1 MDIEGLFGVF
11 CLLDVSINGRSSQR
25 ITILAG
31 TNEGPK
37 IPQHADLAPTRFSKR
52 SLWFTIRTRIPLPRP
67 ILEEL
72 LVASRAIRSYSF
84 TRRTHQSQRLPD
96 QTTLAGKAW
105 DKLKYQRYTS
115 YWTMVR

>member
-1 MDIEGLFGVF
+1 MKCTRLGGAE
-11 CLLDVSINGRSSQR
+11 
-25 ITILAG
+25 
-31 TNEGPK
+31 
-37 IPQHADLAPTRFSKR
+37 IPQHADLVLTRFSKR
-52 SLWFTIRTRIPLPRP
+52 SMWFTLRTRIRLPRS

-105 DKLKYQRYTS
+105 NKLTYQRYLG
-115 YWTMVR
+115 YRTMVR